1 MLYCTLLLCVESP
14 PGFEE
19 DAGKNSPRLPIKIQ
33 NWPLLLG
40 WLALLLI
47 SAVVILYVANRP
59 ESIPVDPLARYR
71 AALKA
76 DAQPAVEALG
86 PLPQYD
92 INVTLNR
99 ELNQLQGTALIQVP
113 NTSPDP
119 WTYLIFRLYPAL
131 EQYGGLLSIGS
142 AAVGGKTVPFSY
154 LEKNTAVRVEL
165 PAALFSGQQITVYLS
180 WLLDIPQWETDGPH
194 AYRLFGRSQEMV
206 SLPLFYPSLA
216 IYEPG
221 PTVSSGNWWLERGTA
236 RGDAAFNL
244 SSFFVVTATLPA
256 VQTPVTSGTLITNT
270 AVMTDQVQ
278 YVWAS
283 APSREFLLHTSDQ
296 FRQASVT
303 AYDTNITSYWLPG
316 QESAGRAALQYA
328 AAALRIYSDQFGP
341 YPYTDLPRGGGS
353 AQLPRHGIS
362 AGDPVGQPAL

>member
-131 EQYGGLLSIGS
+131 EQYGGLLSI
-142 AAVGGKTVPFSY
+142 AARRWAARPCLSRILRRTPRCVWNCPRPCSLVSKSPSISVGCSTFP
-154 LEKNTAVRVEL
+154 N
-165 PAALFSGQQITVYLS
+165 
-180 WLLDIPQWETDGPH
+180 
-194 AYRLFGRSQEMV
+194 GRPMDPTPIV
-206 SLPLFYPSLA
+206 SL
-216 IYEPG
+216 
-221 PTVSSGNWWLERGTA
+221 
-236 RGDAAFNL
+236 
-244 SSFFVVTATLPA
+244 
-256 VQTPVTSGTLITNT
+256 
-270 AVMTDQVQ
+270 
-278 YVWAS
+278 
-283 APSREFLLHTSDQ
+283 
-296 FRQASVT
+296 
-303 AYDTNITSYWLPG
+303 
-316 QESAGRAALQYA
+316 A
-328 AAALRIYSDQFGP
+328 AAR
-341 YPYTDLPRGGGS
+341 RW
-353 AQLPRHGIS
+353 
-362 AGDPVGQPAL
+362 